1 MTMVQE
7 SLLKAYEEQSTSDA
21 LSPPRKSNRQF
32 YTKRKAEPSLAPLF
46 LCNFASHHRKAVLRY

>member
-32 YTKRKAEPSLAPLF
+32 YTKRKSGAIM
-46 LCNFASHHRKAVLRY
+46 K